1 MPDFSSSRAASS
13 LSRALQQGQSCPSIQ
28 RSSGAF
34 AAGLHSLDN
43 TRPPARSASGL
54 AKTLQAH
61 NPLLYCQPD
70 ALRVERSLPVLGPP
84 SRAYVDFTDARNSDA
99 IVYFA
104 KLNLW
109 AVASLHEGWKQQYFL
124 RSTRATLAIL
134 LYEFATGTGPTDRAF
149 GEEHAIVKSLREVPS
164 TQMALKFF
172 YDENKGLGS
181 RGAQPKT
188 YGYQFSPNLSLSG
201 VINSYFAH
209 KRAVTSIL
217 TELDFLQ
224 LFLGGIVYQLRPA
237 GGLIDITVSDAKGR
251 STWYLHAG
259 AIWNRAR
266 NVARN
271 PTHHYPQ
278 PLATINQS
286 YQFQIAV
293 EEHRL
298 FTTEQWMNNAQNEAS
313 KLFRMQW

>member
-1 MPDFSSSRAASS
+1 M
-13 LSRALQQGQSCPSIQ
+13 
-28 RSSGAF
+28 

-61 NPLLYCQPD
+61 NSLLYCQPD
-70 ALRVERSLPVLGPP
+70 AVRVKGHRPMLGPP
-84 SRAYVDFTDARNSDA
+84 TGAGTDFTDARNIEA
-99 IVYFA
+99 IVGFA

-109 AVASLHEGWKQQYFL
+109 SVDSLKEGQKQQHFL

-134 LYEFATGTGPTDRAF
+134 LYEFATGTGPTDRTF
-149 GEEHAIVKSLREVPS
+149 NEGHAIVKSLRKAPS
-164 TQMALKFF
+164 TEMALDFF
-172 YDENKGLGS
+172 YEENKGLGS
-181 RGAQPKT
+181 RAALQREYP
-188 YGYQFSPNLSLSG
+188 YQFSPALSLEAVVKS
-201 VINSYFAH
+201 VFAH
-209 KRAVTSIL
+209 ERAIRSIT

-224 LFLGGIVYQLRPA
+224 LFLGGIVYQLRPS

-259 AIWNRAR
+259 AVWDRAR

-271 PTHHYPQ
+271 PAHHFPQ

-286 YQFQIAV
+286 YHFQVAL

-298 FTTEQWMNNAQNEAS
+298 ITTEQWINNARNEAS
-313 KLFRMQW
+313 KLFRIQW